1 MIPVR
6 LTLQGIYSYQQEQ
19 TIDFTPLTGAG
30 LFGIFGHVGSG
41 KSTILEAMSFALFN
55 KIDRLSGDR
64 RNYNMMNLKSDRLFI
79 DFEFMAND
87 GISYRI
93 EVTGRRNRKNFGDV
107 PTFKRGFYRRKGD
120 EWIPLEDNTAEK
132 VTGLSYD
139 NFHRTIIIPQGRF
152 QEFLQ
157 LGVKERVTM
166 LKELFG
172 LNKYDLSDKTI
183 TLEREN
189 NERLQN
195 LAGRFA
201 QIGEVKSEDI
211 TNTRNQIEETRRSLE
226 DLSAELMKFQARDR
240 ALEDLKKLSE
250 EFKRQKDKLS
260 ELKFSEIKFSNMEKE
275 VKEFET
281 LYLAFHSDLEQYKAS
296 ESILSKLKND
306 LEARKRDYDRY
317 STEYNSKQAD
327 LDTLKPQYERRE
339 DLLKMAEELKKLAQ
353 VLRLEES
360 GRKLVLEI
368 QKEKNALAALEKE
381 IIDFRESA
389 RLTGDKL
396 TLRKKE
402 LPDMRMLSE
411 IRNWHRENKNFDE
424 LISAGQKALSQ
435 LNENLLD
442 RRKDAFRILAELTI
456 VNVPFESFK
465 PAEFLLQIEKQHSEA
480 EAALINLGPE
490 ISELEVQKKLE
501 TFAGELSEGKPC
513 PLCGSTSHPHILD
526 IHDVSE
532 KLLSIYKRRADLESL
547 VRKLTKGEKEL
558 TTVVR
563 EIAITDEQIRQRQ
576 ENTNDLAG
584 EQEKHLKT
592 FTWDRFDPLN
602 EQAVGE
608 EMRRYDSLQSEIREL
623 ELKAE
628 NQNNSI
634 TNKEKIRK
642 DLVEGIQVSDRKMT
656 ELSSQATLLTGQL
669 LIIKKEAWSDRPF
682 NELEEKAAA
691 FQSGYQQLTEKYTK
705 IEDIIKRLRSQIDTL
720 KGTIET
726 GAAQIG
732 MTAGQTEILSQR
744 IAGKLTLHGGITRE
758 YVVEVLNKNID
769 LEKTKKEITGFRA
782 ELDSAGNLL
791 AKLEADLAGQEYPIQ
806 EHSAVKEL
814 IVKLQV
820 QTGEKNQIMG
830 QLKISLATLEINLK
844 TLESLRKENDALTLR
859 ANNLSTLKN
868 LFRGAAFV
876 NFASRAYLEN
886 IAGAANVRFLKLT
899 RRHLELVLDED
910 NNFMIRDHMNEGR
923 LRSVKTLSGGQTFQA
938 SLSLALALAD
948 NVNRQVEADQNFFF
962 LDEGFGS
969 LDRESLETVF
979 ETLKSLRKENR
990 IVGVIS
996 HVEEMQQEIDAHL
1009 LVTLD
1014 EENGSSIECS
1024 V

>member
-1 MIPVR
+1 M
-6 LTLQGIYSYQQEQ
+6 
-19 TIDFTPLTGAG
+19 
-30 LFGIFGHVGSG
+30 
-41 KSTILEAMSFALFN
+41 
-55 KIDRLSGDR
+55 
-64 RNYNMMNLKSDRLFI
+64 
-79 DFEFMAND
+79 
-87 GISYRI
+87 
-93 EVTGRRNRKNFGDV
+93 
-107 PTFKRGFYRRKGD
+107 
-120 EWIPLEDNTAEK
+120 
-132 VTGLSYD
+132 
-139 NFHRTIIIPQGRF
+139 
-152 QEFLQ
+152 
-157 LGVKERVTM
+157 
-166 LKELFG
+166 
-172 LNKYDLSDKTI
+172 
-183 TLEREN
+183 
-189 NERLQN
+189 
-195 LAGRFA
+195 
-201 QIGEVKSEDI
+201 
-211 TNTRNQIEETRRSLE
+211 
-226 DLSAELMKFQARDR
+226 
-240 ALEDLKKLSE
+240 
-250 EFKRQKDKLS
+250 
-260 ELKFSEIKFSNMEKE
+260 
-275 VKEFET
+275 
-281 LYLAFHSDLEQYKAS
+281 
-296 ESILSKLKND
+296 
-306 LEARKRDYDRY
+306 
-317 STEYNSKQAD
+317 
-327 LDTLKPQYERRE
+327 
-339 DLLKMAEELKKLAQ
+339 
-353 VLRLEES
+353 
-360 GRKLVLEI
+360 
-368 QKEKNALAALEKE
+368 
-381 IIDFRESA
+381 
-389 RLTGDKL
+389 
-396 TLRKKE
+396 
-402 LPDMRMLSE
+402 
-411 IRNWHRENKNFDE
+411 
-424 LISAGQKALSQ
+424 
-435 LNENLLD
+435 
-442 RRKDAFRILAELTI
+442 
-456 VNVPFESFK
+456 
-465 PAEFLLQIEKQHSEA
+465 
-480 EAALINLGPE
+480 
-490 ISELEVQKKLE
+490 
-501 TFAGELSEGKPC
+501 
-513 PLCGSTSHPHILD
+513 
-526 IHDVSE
+526 
-532 KLLSIYKRRADLESL
+532 
-547 VRKLTKGEKEL
+547 
-558 TTVVR
+558 VR

-791 AKLEADLAGQEYPIQ
+791 AKLEADLAGQQYPVQ
-806 EHSAVKEL
+806 EHGAVKEQIL
-814 IVKLQV
+814 KLQV

-830 QLKISLATLEINLK
+830 QLKISLATFEINLK

-969 LDRESLETVF
+969 LDRESLEIVF